1 MLLVIVA
8 IVGVWWALLV
18 PPWQAPDTQWH
29 YAYMESLIE
38 GGRLPGDPK
47 RPQFSADQWNAMGT
61 AGSLQTQ
68 MYPWDSATNWSAA
81 DWQAFRRKVDSDPPS
96 RSDGGGSNPA
106 QPNPPLY
113 YLYAAVAYLIDSG
126 GTALGRLYSIQLW
139 GVLLLLAT
147 TVGGWLLAGETFGRR
162 RTAQLACASVVGLL
176 PMTAFLSTSV
186 NPDAM
191 LITVWTFALWLGA
204 RVINRRA
211 AAVDSVALCAVTA
224 AAILINATGYAL
236 VPPVVLALAIGW
248 WQRPRLERRHHLMV
262 IGSAGLTLVLPV
274 LGWIAF
280 TRVTGRPTVNEI
292 NVPTSSVLAASQGTA
307 GQGAAG
313 QGAAGQPVTRIHLL
327 NLGDFLSYLWQ
338 FYLPRL
344 PFMPVIRDTPELSG
358 SGLPIYRVWLEQG
371 AAGVFG
377 GAFGVYLPTLI
388 YAVVGGFVAGALAT
402 AVALLTRIRDAI
414 RLRLLAFYAVMV
426 VVLLAFLHVNDWR
439 LVVSGGWFL
448 QGRYLLP
455 VSGLLGLCVGLIVT
469 RVPLRFKAAAC
480 GLTLTALLG
489 LEAVSL
495 VTVLQGYYL

>member
-8 IVGVWWALLV
+8 IVGVWWALLM

-47 RPQFSADQWNAMGT
+47 RPQFSSDQWSGMST

-68 MYPWDSATNWSAA
+68 MYPWNSATNWSAA
-81 DWQAFRRKVDSDPPS
+81 DWQAFRRKTGSTPLS

-113 YLYAAVAYLIDSG
+113 YLYAAVGYLIDRG
-126 GTALGRLYSIQLW
+126 GGALGRLYSIQLW
-139 GVLLLLAT
+139 GILLLLAT

-211 AAVDSVALCAVTA
+211 AAVDCVALCAVTA
-224 AAILINATGYAL
+224 AAILIKATGYAL
-236 VPPVVLALAIGW
+236 VPPVMLALAIGW
-248 WQRPRLERRHHLMV
+248 WQRPRSERRHRLMV
-262 IGSAGLTLVLPV
+262 IGSAGLALVLPV
-274 LGWIAF
+274 AGWIAF
-280 TRVTGRPTVNEI
+280 TRATGRPTVNEI
-292 NVPTSSVLAASQGTA
+292 NVASSSVV
-307 GQGAAG
+307 AAG
-313 QGAAGQPVTRIHLL
+313 QGSGDQRVTRIHLF
-327 NLGDFLSYLWQ
+327 NIGDFLSYLWQ

-344 PFMPVIRDTPELSG
+344 PFMPAIRETPELSG
-358 SGLPIYRVWLEQG
+358 STLPVYRLWLEQG
-371 AAGVFG
+371 PAGVFG
-377 GAFGVYLPTLI
+377 GIFGVYLPTWI
-388 YAVVGGFVAGALAT
+388 YSLVGGLVAGILAT
-402 AVALLTRIRDAI
+402 AVALLSRLRDAP
-414 RLRLLAFYAVMV
+414 RLRLLMFYAAMV
-426 VVLLAFLHVNDWR
+426 VVLLGLLHVSDWR

-455 VSGLLGLCVGLIVT
+455 ASGLLGLCVGLIVT
-469 RVPLRFKAAAC
+469 RVPMRFKAAAC
-480 GLTLTALLG
+480 GLTLAAVLG